1 MSVPV
6 YLAGLAVKNPSDH
19 RLAKIKR
26 LCDAV
31 GLADKVR
38 PLGKGGEDEV
48 VAIKLHFG
56 ESGNDTYLHPTFARQ
71 VVDCVKAAGARPF
84 LADTCTLYKSTRHN
98 AVDHLETAYRHGFTP
113 YVVDAPVI
121 IADGVTSRC
130 YEEVPVNLKHFAT
143 VKIAQAFRSRG
154 TPSAASA
161 ARSRTLR
168 WGARRR
174 RARSIS
180 TAATS

>member
-6 YLAGLAVKNPSDH
+6 YLAKLAVKNPSDH

-31 GLADKVR
+31 GLADKVK
-38 PLGKGGEDEV
+38 PLGTVGEDEV

-56 ESGNDTYLHPTFARQ
+56 EAGNDTYLHPTFVRQ
-71 VVDCVKAAGARPF
+71 VVDCVKATGARPF
-84 LADTCTLYKSTRHN
+84 LTDTCTLYKSTRHN

-121 IADGVTSRC
+121 IAS
-130 YEEVPVNLKHFAT
+130 AT
-143 VKIAQAFRSRG
+143 RKW
-154 TPSAASA
+154 PS
-161 ARSRTLR
+161 T
-168 WGARRR
+168 
-174 RARSIS
+174 
-180 TAATS
+180 